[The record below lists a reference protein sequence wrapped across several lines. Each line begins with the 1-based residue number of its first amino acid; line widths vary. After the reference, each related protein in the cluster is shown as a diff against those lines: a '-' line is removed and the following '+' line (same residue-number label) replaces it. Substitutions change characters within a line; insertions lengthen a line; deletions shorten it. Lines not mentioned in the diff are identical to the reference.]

1 MTTNQ
6 EYWRERAKEAMK
18 QEAKDDKEAIQRI
31 NDIVDEMVDDI
42 EREILAF
49 YAKYA
54 TAEGLT
60 LEDAKKKIDR
70 TDIRKLENKA
80 KQYVD
85 NKDFSDKANKEL
97 KQYNTKM
104 YVSREK
110 MLQMQLGLLLTYA
123 TAQIESQ
130 MYNYMESAYY
140 REVQRQAGLVGAT
153 AKVSLEHI
161 QAIINTPFDNVV
173 WSTRIWK
180 NMEHT
185 RKQVNKAV
193 RNTML
198 RGRHPKE
205 FVPELRKESGAT
217 AYQAKRLLLTETAR
231 VQTQA
236 QQQHYIATMGKNAKY
251 EFLAFLDDRT
261 TQTCRNHNG
270 NTYKVSEMKA
280 GINAPPMHPHC
291 RSFTVPY
298 VDDVDEELEEFFKK
312 RKGKYKIDGFELEA
326 NKDD

>member
-42 EREILAF
+42 EREVLAF

-60 LEDAKKKIDR
+60 LAEAKKKIDR

-85 NKDFSDKANKEL
+85 NKDFSDRANKEL

-110 MLQMQLGLLLTYA
+110 MLQMQLGFVLTYA
-123 TAQIESQ
+123 TAQLESQ

-153 AKVSLEHI
+153 ANVTLEHI
-161 QAIINTPFDNVV
+161 QSVINTPFDDVV

-180 NMEHT
+180 NMENT

-205 FVPELRKESGAT
+205 FVTELRKESGAT
-217 AYQAKRLLLTETAR
+217 AYQATRLLLTETAR

-236 QQQHYIATMGKNAKY
+236 QQQHYKSTMGDDAEY

-261 TQTCRNHNG
+261 TQTCRHHN
-270 NTYKVSEMKA
+270 NKVYKVKDMQV
-280 GINAPPMHPHC
+280 GVNAPPMHPHC
-291 RSFTVPY
+291 RSFTVPH
-298 VDDVDEELEEFFKK
+298 VGNWRDKFFKE
-312 RKGKYKIDGFELEA
+312 RKGKYKIDGFEIEA

>member
-18 QEAKDDKEAIQRI
+18 KEAQDDREAIKRI
-31 NDIVDEMVDDI
+31 NQVVDEMVDDI
-42 EREILAF
+42 EREVLAF

-60 LEDAKKKIDR
+60 LEEAKKKIDR

-85 NKDFSDKANKEL
+85 NKDFSDKANSEL

-110 MLQMQLGLLLTYA
+110 MLQMQLGLIMTYA
-123 TAQIESQ
+123 TAQLESQ
-130 MYNYMESAYY
+130 MYSYLESAYY

-153 AKVSLEHI
+153 ANVTLEHVKAVI
-161 QAIINTPFDNVV
+161 FSELDDVV
-173 WSTRIWK
+173 WSTRIWR
-180 NMEHT
+180 NMEQT
-185 RKQVNKAV
+185 RKQVDKAI
-193 RNTML
+193 RHTML

-205 FVPELRKESGAT
+205 FAPELRKQSGAT

-236 QQQHYIATMGKNAKY
+236 QKQQYEATMGDDAEY

-261 TQTCRNHNG
+261 TKICRSHNEKI
-270 NTYKVSEMKA
+270 YKVKDMKP

-291 RSFTVPY
+291 RSFTVPH
-298 VDDVDEELEEFFKK
+298 VGNWRDKFFKE
-312 RKGKYKIDGFELEA
+312 REGKYQIDGFEIEA
-326 NKDD
+326 NDNG

>member
-18 QEAKDDKEAIQRI
+18 KEAQDDREAIKRI
-31 NDIVDEMVDDI
+31 NQVVDEMVDDI
-42 EREILAF
+42 EREVLAF

-60 LEDAKKKIDR
+60 LEEAKKKIDR

-85 NKDFSDKANKEL
+85 NKDFSDKANSEL

-110 MLQMQLGLLLTYA
+110 MLQMQLGLIMTYA
-123 TAQIESQ
+123 TAQLESQ
-130 MYNYMESAYY
+130 MYNYLESAYY

-153 AKVSLEHI
+153 ANVTLEHVKAVI
-161 QAIINTPFDNVV
+161 FSELDDVV
-173 WSTRIWK
+173 WSTRIWR
-180 NMEHT
+180 NMEQT
-185 RKQVNKAV
+185 RKQVDKAI
-193 RNTML
+193 RHTML

-205 FVPELRKESGAT
+205 FVPELRKQSGAT

-236 QQQHYIATMGKNAKY
+236 QKQQYEATMGDDAEY

-261 TQTCRNHNG
+261 TKICRSHNEKI
-270 NTYKVSEMKA
+270 YKVKDMKP

-291 RSFTVPY
+291 RSFTVPH
-298 VDDVDEELEEFFKK
+298 VGNWRDKFFKE
-312 RKGKYKIDGFELEA
+312 REGKYQIDGFEIEA
-326 NKDD
+326 SDNG

>member
-18 QEAKDDKEAIQRI
+18 QEAKEDKEAIQRI

-42 EREILAF
+42 EREVLAS

-60 LEDAKKKIDR
+60 LAEAKKKIDR

-85 NKDFSDKANKEL
+85 NKAFSDKANKEL

-110 MLQMQLGLLLTYA
+110 MLQMQLGFVLTYA
-123 TAQIESQ
+123 TAQLESQ

-153 AKVSLEHI
+153 ANVTLEHI
-161 QAIINTPFDNVV
+161 QSIINTPFDDVV
-173 WSTRIWK
+173 WSSRIWN

-205 FVPELRKESGAT
+205 FVPELRKESGAI
-217 AYQAKRLLLTETAR
+217 AYQATRLLLTETAR

-236 QQQHYIATMGKNAKY
+236 QQQHYKATMGDDAEY

-261 TQTCRNHNG
+261 TQTCRHHN
-270 NTYKVSEMKA
+270 TKVYKVKDMQV
-280 GINAPPMHPHC
+280 GVNAPPMHPHC
-291 RSFTVPY
+291 RSFTVPH
-298 VDDVDEELEEFFKK
+298 VGNWRDKFFKE
-312 RKGKYKIDGFELEA
+312 RKGKYKIDGFEIEA

>member
-42 EREILAF
+42 EREGLAF

-60 LEDAKKKIDR
+60 LAEAKKKIDR

-110 MLQMQLGLLLTYA
+110 MLQMQLGFVLTYA
-123 TAQIESQ
+123 TAQLESQ

-140 REVQRQAGLVGAT
+140 REVQRQAGLVDAT
-153 AKVSLEHI
+153 ANVTLEHI
-161 QAIINTPFDNVV
+161 QSIINTPFDDVV
-173 WSTRIWK
+173 WSSRIWK

-217 AYQAKRLLLTETAR
+217 AYQATRLLLTETAR

-236 QQQHYIATMGKNAKY
+236 QQQHYKATMGDDAEY

-261 TQTCRNHNG
+261 TQTCRHHN
-270 NTYKVSEMKA
+270 NKVYKVKDMQV
-280 GINAPPMHPHC
+280 GVNAPPMHPHC
-291 RSFTVPY
+291 RSFTVPH
-298 VDDVDEELEEFFKK
+298 VGNWRDKFFKE
-312 RKGKYKIDGFELEA
+312 RKGKYKIDGFEIEA

>member
-18 QEAKDDKEAIQRI
+18 KEAQDDREAIKRI
-31 NDIVDEMVDDI
+31 NEVVDEMVDDI
-42 EREILAF
+42 EREVLAF

-54 TAEGLT
+54 TAEGMT

-85 NKDFSDKANKEL
+85 NKDFSDKANEEL
-97 KQYNTKM
+97 RQYNTKM
-104 YVSREK
+104 YVSRER
-110 MLQMQLGLLLTYA
+110 MLQMQLGLIMTYA
-123 TAQIESQ
+123 TAHLESQ

-140 REVQRQAGLVGAT
+140 REIQRQAGLIGAT
-153 AKVSLEHI
+153 ANVSIEHVRAVI
-161 QAIINTPFDNVV
+161 FSELDDVV
-173 WSTRIWK
+173 WSTRIWR

-185 RKQVNKAV
+185 RAQVNKAI
-193 RNTML
+193 RHTML

-205 FVPELRKESGAT
+205 FVPELRKQSGAT

-236 QQQHYIATMGKNAKY
+236 QKQHYEATMGDSAEY

-261 TQTCRNHNG
+261 TNICRSHNE
-270 NTYKVSEMKA
+270 NVYKVKDMTP
-280 GINAPPMHPHC
+280 GVNAPPMHPHC
-291 RSFTVPY
+291 RSFTVPH
-298 VDDVDEELEEFFKK
+298 VGNWRDKFFKE
-312 RKGKYKIDGFELEA
+312 REGRYKIDGFEIEA
-326 NKDD
+326 NDKDE

>member
-18 QEAKDDKEAIQRI
+18 KEAQDDREAIKRI
-31 NDIVDEMVDDI
+31 NQVVDEMVDDI
-42 EREILAF
+42 EREVLAF

-60 LEDAKKKIDR
+60 LEEAKKKIDR

-85 NKDFSDKANKEL
+85 NKDFSDKANSEL

-110 MLQMQLGLLLTYA
+110 MLQMQLGLIMTYA
-123 TAQIESQ
+123 TAQLESQ
-130 MYNYMESAYY
+130 MYNYLESAYY

-153 AKVSLEHI
+153 ANVTLEHVKAVI
-161 QAIINTPFDNVV
+161 FSELDDVV
-173 WSTRIWK
+173 WSTRIWR
-180 NMEHT
+180 NMEQT
-185 RKQVNKAV
+185 RKQVDKAI
-193 RNTML
+193 RHTML

-205 FVPELRKESGAT
+205 FVPELRKQSGAT

-236 QQQHYIATMGKNAKY
+236 QKQQYEATMGDDAEY

-261 TQTCRNHNG
+261 TKICRSHNEKI
-270 NTYKVSEMKA
+270 YKVKDMKP

-298 VDDVDEELEEFFKK
+298 VGNWRDKFFKE
-312 RKGKYKIDGFELEA
+312 REGKYQIDGFEIEA
-326 NKDD
+326 NDNG

>member
-18 QEAKDDKEAIQRI
+18 KEVQDDREAIKRI
-31 NDIVDEMVDDI
+31 NQVVDEMVDDI
-42 EREILAF
+42 EREVLAF

-60 LEDAKKKIDR
+60 LEEAKKKIDR

-85 NKDFSDKANKEL
+85 NKDFSDKANSEL

-110 MLQMQLGLLLTYA
+110 MLQMQLGLIMTYA
-123 TAQIESQ
+123 TAQLESQ
-130 MYNYMESAYY
+130 MYNYLESAYY

-153 AKVSLEHI
+153 ANVTLEHVKAVI
-161 QAIINTPFDNVV
+161 FSELDDVV
-173 WSTRIWK
+173 WSTRIWR
-180 NMEHT
+180 NMEQT
-185 RKQVNKAV
+185 RKQVDKAI
-193 RNTML
+193 RHTML

-205 FVPELRKESGAT
+205 FVPELRKQSGAT

-236 QQQHYIATMGKNAKY
+236 QKQQYEATMGDDAEY

-261 TQTCRNHNG
+261 TKICRSHNEKI
-270 NTYKVSEMKA
+270 YKVKDMKP

-291 RSFTVPY
+291 RSFTVPH
-298 VDDVDEELEEFFKK
+298 VGNWRDKFFKE
-312 RKGKYKIDGFELEA
+312 REGKYQIDGFEIEA
-326 NKDD
+326 SDNG